1 VSRRPRPTDRAP
13 SRAIADRIDPLAG
26 IELAIFDKDG
36 TLIDFHRM
44 WRGWVDDLA
53 DRLEK
58 HLDGADA
65 LDRLDRLDIRAD
77 LYALLGVETNT
88 GRILPH
94 GLLAATPMARIRD
107 RVGAMLE
114 RSGASAAAIASA
126 LGAAWHAP
134 DPVALASPLTDL
146 PALFRSLAD
155 RGCAIAVAT
164 SDDRAPTERTLKALG
179 VAPFVRALACADDGG
194 GVKPAPDAVHRLCAA
209 VGVGPERTA
218 VIGDSPADLGMGRA
232 AGVGR
237 TIGVL
242 SGVGDR
248 DSLGPAAD
256 LLLDSIAD
264 LLPGG
269 RAATEGGLVGPTR

>member
-1 VSRRPRPTDRAP
+1 MGAPRRGGVDP
-13 SRAIADRIDPLAG
+13 IDPLAE

-53 DRLEK
+53 EDLEGNL
-58 HLDGADA
+58 HLDV
-65 LDRLDRLDIRAD
+65 RAA
-77 LYALLGVETNT
+77 LYALMGVETNS

-94 GLLAATPMARIRD
+94 GLLAATPMARIRE

-114 RSGASAAAIASA
+114 ASGASAADAASA
-126 LGAAWHAP
+126 LEAAWHAP
-134 DPVALASPLTDL
+134 DPVALASPLADL
-146 PALFRSLAD
+146 PALFQSLAV
-155 RGCAIAVAT
+155 RGCAVAIAT
-164 SDDRAPTERTLKALG
+164 SDDRAPTERTLEALG
-179 VAPFVRALACADDGG
+179 VAGFVRAIACADDGDP
-194 GVKPAPDAVHRLCAA
+194 VKPAPDAVHRLCAA
-209 VGVGPERTA
+209 VGVGPDRTA

-248 DSLGPAAD
+248 DSLEPAAD
-256 LLLDSIAD
+256 LILDSIAD
-264 LLPGG
+264 LVPAGVASTWEASG
-269 RAATEGGLVGPTR
+269 PAAG